1 MSWMAPCDELGDRRE
16 PVGLGNSVG
25 SNADAALTFK
35 AVHGRV
41 VNEPLDRA
49 ARERELDAV
58 HRTPLRESLAR
69 KPIRGKLFTLE
80 FHCHR
85 DFPASPWCACAQ
97 WPQSRPWYCGCSPGR
112 HSPGGQ
118 SVSESSQPRHE
129 RRALCRFPTETAN
142 SDPPAPCRD
151 QNSYSLI
158 IPPNLSVGIELVHC
172 DELLATS
179 KMLLHSARSKSK
191 PTGCRIKGSRRRC
204 Y

>member
-1 MSWMAPCDELGDRRE
+1 MSHSTVR
-16 PVGLGNSVG
+16 LGNG
-25 SNADAALTFK
+25 SSMRFTEL
-35 AVHGRV
+35 HC
-41 VNEPLDRA
+41 VNLSPENRFEA
-49 ARERELDAV
+49 S
-58 HRTPLRESLAR
+58 PLRGNPLPPGLS
-69 KPIRGKLFTLE
+69 GVTLV
-80 FHCHR
+80 CL
-85 DFPASPWCACAQ
+85 CAMAAIT
-97 WPQSRPWYCGCSPGR
+97 PWYCRCSPGR

>member
-35 AVHGRV
+35 AGHGRV

-49 ARERELDAV
+49 AREREFDAV

-97 WPQSRPWYCGCSPGR
+97 WPQSRPWYHKADIR
-112 HSPGGQ
+112 HDLLFVRFRGEADIQ
-118 SVSESSQPRHE
+118 SGFMSTRP
-129 RRALCRFPTETAN
+129 
-142 SDPPAPCRD
+142 
-151 QNSYSLI
+151 
-158 IPPNLSVGIELVHC
+158 SVMGPV
-172 DELLATS
+172 
-179 KMLLHSARSKSK
+179 M
-191 PTGCRIKGSRRRC
+191 
-204 Y
+204 

>member
-1 MSWMAPCDELGDRRE
+1 MSHSTVR
-16 PVGLGNSVG
+16 LGNG
-25 SNADAALTFK
+25 SSMRFTELHCVNLSPENRFEASSLRWNSTATGTF
-35 AVHGRV
+35 R
-41 VNEPLDRA
+41 
-49 ARERELDAV
+49 
-58 HRTPLRESLAR
+58 
-69 KPIRGKLFTLE
+69 
-80 FHCHR
+80 
-85 DFPASPWCACAQ
+85 
-97 WPQSRPWYCGCSPGR
+97 RPWYCGCSPGR